1 MPALLLIPLLLLAA
15 CQGAPAMLPVLQ
27 GMPGTA
33 NSYRPAG
40 PPATVARNGAP
51 SATLM
56 PFRQANGPGRATVS
70 LLEDRLQPD
79 AHAVDAPGFEIVFI
93 GMLDGARIAAERVGE
108 TLELRSAGTIA
119 RNGETLL
126 RCGQMLHGQAEGPPL
141 GLWCAGVV
149 AERLAVIHVRTR
161 DNPADIATATE
172 FAGITLL
179 ALRQSAARSGP
190 DAPAR
195 PSAPPEYRTRG
206 RDVQT

>member
-1 MPALLLIPLLLLAA
+1 MRAVLPILLLLTA
-15 CQGAPAMLPVLQ
+15 CQGTPAMLPVLQ
-27 GMPGTA
+27 AMPGIA
-33 NSYRPAG
+33 SAYRPAG

-70 LLEDRLQPD
+70 LLEGRLQPE
-79 AHAVDAPGFEIVFI
+79 AHVVDGPGFETVFI
-93 GMLDGARIAAERVGE
+93 GMLDGARIAAQRVGE

-126 RCGQMLHGQAEGPPL
+126 RCGQMLHGETEGPTL

-149 AERLAVIHVRTR
+149 AERLAVIHVRTQ
-161 DNPADIATATE
+161 DSASDIAAATE
-172 FAGITLL
+172 FAGITLI
-179 ALRQSAARSGP
+179 ALRQSAARRGP
-190 DAPAR
+190 DAPTR
-195 PSAPPEYRTRG
+195 PPAPPEYRTRG